1 MKRRRLVSKRSSF
14 FGNTCCLSNFR
25 VVALGTLTVGWNTA
39 SNSRTNIATRGTPIN
54 NILVYCSSHAV
65 SAKRLYPESQ
75 YPHSPPASRDVML
88 RTLGCSSCF
97 FFRRAR
103 RLPPIVTILCLRVLR
118 SDTSPEPQVKRLKAQ
133 DQNLSFDDERNVEPG
148 VSRWERVTSPL

>member
-1 MKRRRLVSKRSSF
+1 MQFPQNGFIRSPNIPIRLLLLVTSCY
-14 FGNTCCLSNFR
+14 GLLGVLR
-25 VVALGTLTVGWNTA
+25 V
-39 SNSRTNIATRGTPIN
+39 
-54 NILVYCSSHAV
+54 
-65 SAKRLYPESQ
+65 
-75 YPHSPPASRDVML
+75 
-88 RTLGCSSCF
+88 F